1 MYREN
6 YNPIKTMNIT
16 MSVSEILNQ
25 LQEKIITF
33 DENLERSVRW
43 TESKQSLFLDSLMND
58 YPVPNLFF
66 YEEEYNR
73 YTIIDGIQRL
83 ISLYY
88 FAFDH
93 YNKKNMVTF
102 QKHTFKEL
110 SEHEKN
116 KFLMA
121 RIPVTIVAYMENSQ
135 DVITDI
141 FYRLNIG
148 GESLTSQEL
157 RNRMFAGDMLKEIEI
172 LSEHYLW
179 KNLYRGSKND
189 RYRDYELILKF
200 FTVMDKHFR
209 HITTY
214 KSNDEIDHFLQDN
227 RFNNNKAQSYR
238 QLFLNTLDF
247 VEGRLGSEVLIQ
259 NGRFSLALYD
269 AFIIPIGLLIRDDI
283 RVDNLNESFNRL
295 TEMVSRGEMKGRKT
309 SQRINIGYKILSG
322 DLYEF

>member
-93 YNKKNMVTF
+93 YNKKIWSL
-102 QKHTFKEL
+102 FK
-110 SEHEKN
+110 
-116 KFLMA
+116 
-121 RIPVTIVAYMENSQ
+121 
-135 DVITDI
+135 
-141 FYRLNIG
+141 NIH
-148 GESLTSQEL
+148 L
-157 RNRMFAGDMLKEIEI
+157 
-172 LSEHYLW
+172 
-179 KNLYRGSKND
+179 KNL
-189 RYRDYELILKF
+189 
-200 FTVMDKHFR
+200 
-209 HITTY
+209 
-214 KSNDEIDHFLQDN
+214 
-227 RFNNNKAQSYR
+227 
-238 QLFLNTLDF
+238 
-247 VEGRLGSEVLIQ
+247 
-259 NGRFSLALYD
+259 
-269 AFIIPIGLLIRDDI
+269 
-283 RVDNLNESFNRL
+283 
-295 TEMVSRGEMKGRKT
+295 VSTRK
-309 SQRINIGYKILSG
+309 IN
-322 DLYEF
+322 F